1 MNFVSIRKKL
11 MFMMGTICALFGVAL
26 AFILFFAIDQSRK
39 AETLQKEISPL
50 ATELKERGDA
60 YQVQLSALRGY
71 LLQHDQVE
79 LDKFNEMSK
88 RLEDSKDKLLS
99 NPNLSSSVKSTMEL
113 GSTWRK
119 FIEEKVFTLAK
130 EQKWEEALQVA
141 SSENGTVYKVIGDF
155 TNYSNE
161 QAKLR
166 EQSIEKIDQSALL
179 IEYVIFLSLVVCII
193 VAIILAWWF
202 SGKLVKP
209 IQQID
214 TKLKELASQEGDL
227 TARLQVNSND
237 EIGAIATSFNKMLE
251 NLQHIINR
259 VQKTSVEVQ
268 TASENMLEKTNTS
281 REATLRVQS
290 SMSNLNAS
298 IQSQTSSMEESS
310 TAMDDMAVS
319 VQRIAE
325 SASSV
330 AELAVATSEH
340 ASDGSTVIQKSVSQ
354 MTTIHEAVN
363 ATSEVVERLITH
375 TKYIDTAVQSISN
388 IAEQTNLLALNASIE
403 AARAGEHGKG
413 FAVVADEVRKLA
425 EQSQLA
431 ATDINHLLHQIQ
443 ADTKIAND
451 MMTQGQAEASEG
463 ITVIR
468 TAGSS
473 FSEIVNHINK
483 VSTQMQEMS
492 ATAEEMAASSEEMNA
507 ALNNIASISNE
518 VAAET
523 SQTAHSAG
531 DQVNKMSIVANKSSE
546 MKTIVQELEVLVSHF
561 KTNI

>member
-1 MNFVSIRKKL
+1 MSFISIRKKL
-11 MFMMGTICALFGVAL
+11 MFMMGTICALFGIAL
-26 AFILFFAIDQSRK
+26 AFILFFAIDQSRQ
-39 AETLQKEISPL
+39 AEALQKEISPL
-50 ATELKERGDA
+50 ATQLKERGDA

-79 LDKFNEMSK
+79 FDKFNEMSK
-88 RLEDSKDKLLS
+88 LLEDKKDELLS
-99 NPNLSSSVKSTMEL
+99 NPNLSQSVKNTMES

-119 FIEEKVFTLAK
+119 FIEEKVFPLAK

-141 SSENGTVYKVIGDF
+141 YAENNTVYKVIGDF

-166 EQSIEKIDQSALL
+166 DQSIKKIDQSSLQ
-179 IEYVIFLSLVVCII
+179 IEYVVFLSLIICII
-193 VAIILAWWF
+193 VAMILAWWF

-214 TKLKELASQEGDL
+214 SKLKELSSQEGDL

-237 EIGAIATSFNKMLE
+237 EIGTIATSFNKMLE

-268 TASENMLEKTNTS
+268 NASENMLEKTNIS
-281 REATLRVQS
+281 REATIKVQS
-290 SMSNLNAS
+290 TMSNLNES
-298 IQSQTSSMEESS
+298 IQSQAASMEESS

-325 SASSV
+325 SATSV
-330 AELAVATSEH
+330 TELAVATSEQ
-340 ASDGSTVIQKSVSQ
+340 ANDGNTVIQKSVSQ
-354 MTTIHEAVN
+354 MTTIHDAVN

-403 AARAGEHGKG
+403 AARAGEQGKG

-425 EQSQLA
+425 EQSKTA
-431 ATDINHLLHQIQ
+431 ATDINQLLHQIQ
-443 ADTKIAND
+443 QDTETASS
-451 MMTQGQAEASEG
+451 MMSQGRSEAFEG
-463 ITVIR
+463 IHVIR
-468 TAGSS
+468 EAGNS
-473 FSEIVNHINK
+473 FTTIVEQVNK
-483 VSTQMQEMS
+483 VSTQMQDIS
-492 ATAEEMAASSEEMNA
+492 ATAEEMAASAEEMNA
-507 ALNNIASISNE
+507 SLNNIASISTEVSSETAATAQSAEQKVVTMNE
-518 VAAET
+518 MT
-523 SQTAHSAG
+523 QTAKQMKQTVEEL
-531 DQVNKMSIVANKSSE
+531 DQ
-546 MKTIVQELEVLVSHF
+546 LVSQF
-561 KTNI
+561 KTE

>member
-11 MFMMGTICALFGVAL
+11 MFMMGTICALFGIAL

-79 LDKFNEMSK
+79 LDKFNQMSK

-179 IEYVIFLSLVVCII
+179 IEYVIFLSLVICI
-193 VAIILAWWF
+193 VAAIILAWWF

-340 ASDGSTVIQKSVSQ
+340 ASDGSMVIQKSVSQ
-354 MTTIHEAVN
+354 MTTIHKAVN

-425 EQSQLA
+425 EQSKTA
-431 ATDINHLLHQIQ
+431 ATDINQLLHQIQ
-443 ADTKIAND
+443 NDTETASS
-451 MMTQGQAEASEG
+451 MMSQGRSEAFEG
-463 ITVIR
+463 INVIR
-468 TAGSS
+468 EAGTS
-473 FSEIVNHINK
+473 FTTIVEQVNK
-483 VSTQMQEMS
+483 VSTQMQDIS
-492 ATAEEMAASSEEMNA
+492 ATAEEMAASAEEMNA
-507 ALNNIASISNE
+507 SLNNIASISTE
-518 VAAET
+518 V
-523 SQTAHSAG
+523 
-531 DQVNKMSIVANKSSE
+531 SSE
-546 MKTIVQELEVLVSHF
+546 TAATAQSAEQKVIVMNEMTVTARKMKQTVEELDQLVSHF
-561 KTNI
+561 KTE

>member
-11 MFMMGTICALFGVAL
+11 MFMIGTICALFGIAL
-26 AFILFFAIDQSRK
+26 AFILYFAIDQSYK
-39 AETLQKEISPL
+39 AEALQKEISPL

-71 LLQHDQVE
+71 LLQHDQIE

-88 RLEDSKDKLLS
+88 NLEDSKAKLLS
-99 NPNLSSSVKSTMEL
+99 NPNLSQSVKDSMNL

-119 FIEEKVFTLAK
+119 FIEEEVFTLAK

-141 SSENGTVYKVIGDF
+141 STENGTVYKVIGDF

-166 EQSIEKIDQSALL
+166 EQSIEKIDKSSLL
-179 IEYVIFLSLVVCII
+179 IEYVVFLSLVICI
-193 VAIILAWWF
+193 VTAIILAWWF

-214 TKLKELASQEGDL
+214 IKLKELASQEGDL

-259 VQKTSVEVQ
+259 VQRTSVEVQ
-268 TASENMLEKTNTS
+268 TASENMLEKTTTS
-281 REATLRVQS
+281 RKATLQVQG
-290 SMSNLNAS
+290 SMSHLNVS

-310 TAMDDMAVS
+310 TAMDDMSVS
-319 VQRIAE
+319 VQRIAA

-340 ASDGSTVIQKSVSQ
+340 ANDGSTVIRKSVSQ

-403 AARAGEHGKG
+403 AARAGEQGKG

-425 EQSQLA
+425 EQSKTA
-431 ATDINHLLHQIQ
+431 AKDINHLLHQIQ
-443 ADTKIAND
+443 NDTETASSL
-451 MMTQGQAEASEG
+451 MTQGRSEAFEG

-468 TAGSS
+468 EAGNS
-473 FSEIVNHINK
+473 FTTIVEQVNK
-483 VSTQMQEMS
+483 VSTQMQDIS
-492 ATAEEMAASSEEMNA
+492 ATAEEMAASAEEMNA
-507 ALNNIASISNE
+507 SLNNIASISNE
-518 VAAET
+518 V
-523 SQTAHSAG
+523 
-531 DQVNKMSIVANKSSE
+531 SSE
-546 MKTIVQELEVLVSHF
+546 TATTAKLAEKKVIIMNEMTETAKQMKQTVEGLDQLVSHF
-561 KTNI
+561 KTE

>member
-1 MNFVSIRKKL
+1 MNFISIRKKL
-11 MFMMGTICALFGVAL
+11 MFMMGMICALFGIAL
-26 AFILFFAIDQSRK
+26 AFILFFTMDQSHK

-88 RLEDSKDKLLS
+88 RLEDTKGQLLS
-99 NPNLSSSVKSTMEL
+99 NPNTSQSVKSTMEL

-141 SSENGTVYKVIGDF
+141 STENGTVYKVIGDF
-155 TNYSNE
+155 TNYTNE

-166 EQSIEKIDQSALL
+166 EQSIEKIDQSSLR
-179 IEYVIFLSLVVCII
+179 IEYVVFLSLVICI
-193 VAIILAWWF
+193 VTAIILAWWF

-281 REATLRVQS
+281 REATIRVQS
-290 SMSNLNAS
+290 SMSNLNSS

-310 TAMDDMAVS
+310 TAMDDMAIS

-330 AELAVATSEH
+330 AELAVATYEH
-340 ASDGSTVIQKSVSQ
+340 ANDGSTVIQKSVSQ

-403 AARAGEHGKG
+403 AARAGEQGKG

-425 EQSQLA
+425 EQSKTA
-431 ATDINHLLHQIQ
+431 AKDINQLLHQIQ
-443 ADTKIAND
+443 NDTETASS
-451 MMTQGQAEASEG
+451 MMSQGRSEAFEG
-463 ITVIR
+463 ITVVR
-468 TAGSS
+468 EAGTS
-473 FSEIVNHINK
+473 FATIVEQVNK
-483 VSTQMQEMS
+483 VSTQMQDIS
-492 ATAEEMAASSEEMNA
+492 ATAEEMAASAEEMNA
-507 ALNNIASISNE
+507 SLNNIASISNE
-518 VAAET
+518 V
-523 SQTAHSAG
+523 
-531 DQVNKMSIVANKSSE
+531 SSE
-546 MKTIVQELEVLVSHF
+546 TAATAQSAEQKVIVMNEMTLTAKQMKQTVEELDQLVSHF
-561 KTNI
+561 KTE

>member
-1 MNFVSIRKKL
+1 MNFMSIRKKL
-11 MFMMGTICALFGVAL
+11 MFMMGTICALFGIAL
-26 AFILFFAIDQSRK
+26 AFILFFAVDQSHK
-39 AETLQKEISPL
+39 AEALQKDISPL

-79 LDKFNEMSK
+79 LDKFHEMSK
-88 RLEDSKDKLLS
+88 LLEDNKAQLLS
-99 NPNLSSSVKSTMEL
+99 NPNVSQSVKDTMEL

-119 FIEEKVFTLAK
+119 FVEEKVFSLAK
-130 EQKWEEALQVA
+130 EQKWEEALQLA

-166 EQSIEKIDQSALL
+166 EQSIEKIDQSSLL
-179 IEYVIFLSLVVCII
+179 IEYIVFLSLVICII
-193 VAIILAWWF
+193 VALILAWWF

-209 IQQID
+209 IEQID

-237 EIGAIATSFNKMLE
+237 EIGAIATSFNNMLE

-268 TASENMLEKTNTS
+268 SASENMLEKTNTS
-281 REATLRVQS
+281 RDATIKVQS

-310 TAMDDMAVS
+310 TAMDDMAMS

-340 ASDGSTVIQKSVSQ
+340 ANDGSTVIQKSISQ

-375 TKYIDTAVQSISN
+375 TKYIDAAVQSISN

-403 AARAGEHGKG
+403 AARAGEQGKG

-425 EQSQLA
+425 EQSKTA
-431 ATDINHLLHQIQ
+431 ATDINQLLHQIQ
-443 ADTKIAND
+443 NDTKTASS
-451 MMTQGQAEASEG
+451 MMSQGRSEAFEG
-463 ITVIR
+463 INVIR
-468 TAGSS
+468 EAGSS
-473 FSEIVNHINK
+473 FTTIVGQVNT
-483 VSTQMQEMS
+483 VSTQIQDIS
-492 ATAEEMAASSEEMNA
+492 ATAEEMAASAEEMNA
-507 ALNNIASISNE
+507 SLNNIASISNE
-518 VAAET
+518 V
-523 SQTAHSAG
+523 
-531 DQVNKMSIVANKSSE
+531 SSE
-546 MKTIVQELEVLVSHF
+546 TVATAQFAAQKVVVMNEMTLTAKQMKQTVEELDQLVSHF
-561 KTNI
+561 KTE

>member
-1 MNFVSIRKKL
+1 MNFISIRKKL
-11 MFMMGTICALFGVAL
+11 MFMMGTICALFGIAL

-99 NPNLSSSVKSTMEL
+99 NPNISQSVKDTMNL

-141 SSENGTVYKVIGDF
+141 STENGSVYKVIGDF

-166 EQSIEKIDQSALL
+166 DQSIKKIDQSSLQ
-179 IEYVIFLSLVVCII
+179 IEYVVFLSLVICII

-214 TKLKELASQEGDL
+214 SKLKELSSQEGDL

-237 EIGAIATSFNKMLE
+237 EIGTIATSFNKMLE

-268 TASENMLEKTNTS
+268 NASENMLEKTNIS
-281 REATLRVQS
+281 REATIRVQS
-290 SMSNLNAS
+290 SMSSLNAN
-298 IQSQTSSMEESS
+298 IQSQASSMEESS
-310 TAMDDMAVS
+310 TAMDDMTVS

-330 AELAVATSEH
+330 TELAVTTSEQ
-340 ASDGSTVIQKSVSQ
+340 ANDGSSVIQKSVSQ
-354 MTTIHEAVN
+354 MTTIHDAVN

-403 AARAGEHGKG
+403 AARAGEQGKG

-425 EQSQLA
+425 EQSKTA
-431 ATDINHLLHQIQ
+431 ATDINQLLHQIQ
-443 ADTKIAND
+443 QDTETASS
-451 MMTQGQAEASEG
+451 MMSQGRSEAFEG
-463 ITVIR
+463 IHVIR
-468 TAGSS
+468 EAGNS
-473 FSEIVNHINK
+473 FTTIVEQVNK
-483 VSTQMQEMS
+483 VSTQMQDIS
-492 ATAEEMAASSEEMNA
+492 ATAEEMAASAEEMNA
-507 ALNNIASISNE
+507 SLNNIASISTEVSSETAATAQSAEKKVITMNE
-518 VAAET
+518 MT
-523 SQTAHSAG
+523 QTAKQMKQIVEEL
-531 DQVNKMSIVANKSSE
+531 DQ
-546 MKTIVQELEVLVSHF
+546 LVSHF
-561 KTNI
+561 KTE

>member
-1 MNFVSIRKKL
+1 MSFISIRKKL
-11 MFMMGTICALFGVAL
+11 MFMMGTICALFGIAL
-26 AFILFFAIDQSRK
+26 AFILFFAIDQSRQ
-39 AETLQKEISPL
+39 AEALQKDISPL
-50 ATELKERGDA
+50 ATQLKERGDA

-88 RLEDSKDKLLS
+88 LLEDKKNELLS
-99 NPNLSSSVKSTMEL
+99 NPNLSQSVKSTMES
-113 GSTWRK
+113 GSAWRK
-119 FIEEKVFTLAK
+119 FIEEKVFPLAK

-141 SSENGTVYKVIGDF
+141 YAENGTVYKVIGDF

-166 EQSIEKIDQSALL
+166 DQSIAKIDQSSLQ
-179 IEYVIFLSLVVCII
+179 IEYVVFLSLVICII
-193 VAIILAWWF
+193 VAITLAWWF

-214 TKLKELASQEGDL
+214 SKLKELSSQEGDL

-237 EIGAIATSFNKMLE
+237 EIGTIATSFNKMLE

-268 TASENMLEKTNTS
+268 NASENMLEKTNIS
-281 REATLRVQS
+281 REATIKVQS
-290 SMSNLNAS
+290 SMSSLNAS
-298 IQSQTSSMEESS
+298 IQSQSASMEESS
-310 TAMDDMAVS
+310 TAMDDMTVS

-330 AELAVATSEH
+330 TELAVATSEQ
-340 ASDGSTVIQKSVSQ
+340 ANDGNTVIQKSVSQ
-354 MTTIHEAVN
+354 MTTIHDAVN

-403 AARAGEHGKG
+403 AARAGEQGKG

-425 EQSQLA
+425 EQSKTA
-431 ATDINHLLHQIQ
+431 ATDINQLLHQIQ
-443 ADTKIAND
+443 QDTETANS
-451 MMTQGQAEASEG
+451 MMSQGRSEASEG
-463 ITVIR
+463 IHVIR
-468 TAGSS
+468 EAGNS
-473 FSEIVNHINK
+473 FTTIVEQVNK
-483 VSTQMQEMS
+483 VSTQMQDIS
-492 ATAEEMAASSEEMNA
+492 ATAEEMAASAEEMNA
-507 ALNNIASISNE
+507 SLNNIASISTEVSSETAATAQSAEKKVVTMNE
-518 VAAET
+518 MT
-523 SQTAHSAG
+523 QTAKQMKQTVEEL
-531 DQVNKMSIVANKSSE
+531 DQ
-546 MKTIVQELEVLVSHF
+546 LVSHF
-561 KTNI
+561 KTE

>member
-1 MNFVSIRKKL
+1 MNFISIRKKL
-11 MFMMGTICALFGVAL
+11 MFMMGMICALFGIAL
-26 AFILFFAIDQSRK
+26 AFILFFTMDQSHK

-88 RLEDSKDKLLS
+88 RLEDTKGQLLS
-99 NPNLSSSVKSTMEL
+99 NPNTSQSVKSTMEL

-141 SSENGTVYKVIGDF
+141 STENGTVYKVIGDF
-155 TNYSNE
+155 TNYTNE

-166 EQSIEKIDQSALL
+166 EQSIEKIDQSSLR
-179 IEYVIFLSLVVCII
+179 IEYVVFLSLVICI
-193 VAIILAWWF
+193 VTAIILAWWF

-281 REATLRVQS
+281 REATIRVQS
-290 SMSNLNAS
+290 SMSNLNSS

-310 TAMDDMAVS
+310 TAMDDMTIS

-340 ASDGSTVIQKSVSQ
+340 ANDGSTVIQKSVSQ

-403 AARAGEHGKG
+403 AARAGEQGKG

-425 EQSQLA
+425 EQSKTA
-431 ATDINHLLHQIQ
+431 AKDINQLLHQIQ
-443 ADTKIAND
+443 NDTETANS
-451 MMTQGQAEASEG
+451 MMSKGRSEAFEG
-463 ITVIR
+463 ITVVR
-468 TAGSS
+468 EAGTS
-473 FSEIVNHINK
+473 FTTIVEQVNK
-483 VSTQMQEMS
+483 VSTQMQDIS
-492 ATAEEMAASSEEMNA
+492 ATAEEMAASAEEMNA
-507 ALNNIASISNE
+507 SLNNIASISNE
-518 VAAET
+518 V
-523 SQTAHSAG
+523 
-531 DQVNKMSIVANKSSE
+531 SSE
-546 MKTIVQELEVLVSHF
+546 TAATAQSAEQKVIVMNEMTLTAKQMKQTVEELDQLVSHF
-561 KTNI
+561 KTE

>member
-1 MNFVSIRKKL
+1 MNFISIRKKL
-11 MFMMGTICALFGVAL
+11 MFMMGTICALFGIAL

-99 NPNLSSSVKSTMEL
+99 NPNISQSVKDTMNL

-141 SSENGTVYKVIGDF
+141 STENGSVYKVIGDF

-166 EQSIEKIDQSALL
+166 DQSIEKIDQSSLQ
-179 IEYVIFLSLVVCII
+179 IEYVVFLSLVICII

-214 TKLKELASQEGDL
+214 SKLKELSSQEGDL
-227 TARLQVNSND
+227 TARLQVSSND
-237 EIGAIATSFNKMLE
+237 EIGTIATSFNKMLE

-268 TASENMLEKTNTS
+268 NASENMLEKTNIS
-281 REATLRVQS
+281 REATIRVQS
-290 SMSNLNAS
+290 SMSSLNAN
-298 IQSQTSSMEESS
+298 IQSQASSMEESS
-310 TAMDDMAVS
+310 TAMDDMTVS

-330 AELAVATSEH
+330 TELAVTTSEQ
-340 ASDGSTVIQKSVSQ
+340 ANDGSSVIQKSVSQ
-354 MTTIHEAVN
+354 MTTIHDAVN

-403 AARAGEHGKG
+403 AARAGEQGKG

-425 EQSQLA
+425 EQSKTA
-431 ATDINHLLHQIQ
+431 ATDINQLLHQIQ
-443 ADTKIAND
+443 QDTETASS
-451 MMTQGQAEASEG
+451 MMSQGRSEAFEG
-463 ITVIR
+463 IHVIR
-468 TAGSS
+468 EAGNS
-473 FSEIVNHINK
+473 FTTIVEQVNK
-483 VSTQMQEMS
+483 VSTQMQDIS
-492 ATAEEMAASSEEMNA
+492 ATAEEMAASAEEMNA
-507 ALNNIASISNE
+507 SLNNIASISTEVSSETATTAQSAEKKVITMNE
-518 VAAET
+518 MT
-523 SQTAHSAG
+523 QTAKQMKQTVEEL
-531 DQVNKMSIVANKSSE
+531 DQ
-546 MKTIVQELEVLVSHF
+546 LVSHF
-561 KTNI
+561 KTE

>member
-161 QAKLR
+161 QAKFR

-403 AARAGEHGKG
+403 AARAGEQGKG

-425 EQSQLA
+425 EQSKTA
-431 ATDINHLLHQIQ
+431 ATDINQLLHQIQ
-443 ADTKIAND
+443 NDTETASS
-451 MMTQGQAEASEG
+451 MMSQGRSEAFEG
-463 ITVIR
+463 INVIR
-468 TAGSS
+468 EAGTS
-473 FSEIVNHINK
+473 FSTIVEQVNK
-483 VSTQMQEMS
+483 VSTQMQDIS
-492 ATAEEMAASSEEMNA
+492 ATAEEMAASAEEMNA
-507 ALNNIASISNE
+507 SLNNIASISTE
-518 VAAET
+518 V
-523 SQTAHSAG
+523 
-531 DQVNKMSIVANKSSE
+531 SSE
-546 MKTIVQELEVLVSHF
+546 TAATAQSAEQKVIVMNEMTVTARKMKQTVEELDQLVSHF
-561 KTNI
+561 KTE

>member
-1 MNFVSIRKKL
+1 MNFISIRKKL
-11 MFMMGTICALFGVAL
+11 MFMMGTICALFGIAL

-99 NPNLSSSVKSTMEL
+99 NPNASSSVKSTMEL

-119 FIEEKVFTLAK
+119 FVEEKVFTLAK

-179 IEYVIFLSLVVCII
+179 IEYVIFLSLVICI
-193 VAIILAWWF
+193 VAAIILAWWF

-237 EIGAIATSFNKMLE
+237 EIGAIAASFNKMLE

-281 REATLRVQS
+281 REATVRVQS

-403 AARAGEHGKG
+403 AARAGEQGKG

-425 EQSQLA
+425 EQSKTA
-431 ATDINHLLHQIQ
+431 ATDINQLLHQIQ
-443 ADTKIAND
+443 NDTETASS
-451 MMTQGQAEASEG
+451 MMSQGRSEAFEG
-463 ITVIR
+463 INVIR
-468 TAGSS
+468 EAGTS
-473 FSEIVNHINK
+473 FSTIVEQVNK
-483 VSTQMQEMS
+483 VSTQMQDIS
-492 ATAEEMAASSEEMNA
+492 ATAEEMAASAEEMNA
-507 ALNNIASISNE
+507 SLNNIASISTE
-518 VAAET
+518 V
-523 SQTAHSAG
+523 
-531 DQVNKMSIVANKSSE
+531 SSE
-546 MKTIVQELEVLVSHF
+546 TAATAQSAEQKVIVMNEMTVTAGKMKQTVEELDQLVSHF
-561 KTNI
+561 KTE

>member
-130 EQKWEEALQVA
+130 DQKWEEALQVA
-141 SSENGTVYKVIGDF
+141 SSENRTVYKVIGDF

-227 TARLQVNSND
+227 TAHLQVNSND

-403 AARAGEHGKG
+403 AARAGEQGKG

-425 EQSQLA
+425 EQSKTA
-431 ATDINHLLHQIQ
+431 ATDINQLLHQIQ
-443 ADTKIAND
+443 NDTETASS
-451 MMTQGQAEASEG
+451 MMSQGRSEAFEG
-463 ITVIR
+463 MNVIR
-468 TAGSS
+468 EAGTS
-473 FSEIVNHINK
+473 FTTIVEQVNK
-483 VSTQMQEMS
+483 VSTQMQDIS
-492 ATAEEMAASSEEMNA
+492 ATAEEMAASAEEMNA
-507 ALNNIASISNE
+507 SLNNIASISTE
-518 VAAET
+518 V
-523 SQTAHSAG
+523 
-531 DQVNKMSIVANKSSE
+531 SSE
-546 MKTIVQELEVLVSHF
+546 TAATAQSAEQKVIVMNEMAVTAGKMKQTVEELDQLVSHF
-561 KTNI
+561 KTE

>member
-11 MFMMGTICALFGVAL
+11 MFMMGTICALFGIAL

-99 NPNLSSSVKSTMEL
+99 NSNLSSSVKSTMEL

-119 FIEEKVFTLAK
+119 FVEEKVFTLAK

-161 QAKLR
+161 QATLR

-179 IEYVIFLSLVVCII
+179 IEYVIFLSLVICI
-193 VAIILAWWF
+193 VAAIILAWWF

-237 EIGAIATSFNKMLE
+237 EIGAIAASFNKMLE

-281 REATLRVQS
+281 REATVRVQS

-298 IQSQTSSMEESS
+298 IQSQASSMEESS

-403 AARAGEHGKG
+403 AARAGEQGKG

-425 EQSQLA
+425 EQSKTA
-431 ATDINHLLHQIQ
+431 ATDINQLLHQIQ
-443 ADTKIAND
+443 NDTETASS
-451 MMTQGQAEASEG
+451 MMSQGRSEAFEG
-463 ITVIR
+463 IHVIR
-468 TAGSS
+468 EAGTS
-473 FSEIVNHINK
+473 FTTIVEQVNK
-483 VSTQMQEMS
+483 VSTQMQDIS
-492 ATAEEMAASSEEMNA
+492 ATAEEMAASAEEMNA
-507 ALNNIASISNE
+507 SLNNIASITTE
-518 VAAET
+518 V
-523 SQTAHSAG
+523 
-531 DQVNKMSIVANKSSE
+531 SSE
-546 MKTIVQELEVLVSHF
+546 TAATAQSAEQKVIVMNEMTVTAGKMKQTVEELDQLVSHF
-561 KTNI
+561 KTE

>member
-11 MFMMGTICALFGVAL
+11 MFMMGTICALFGIAL

-99 NPNLSSSVKSTMEL
+99 NPNASSSVKSTMEL

-119 FIEEKVFTLAK
+119 FVEEKVFTLAK

-161 QAKLR
+161 QATLR

-179 IEYVIFLSLVVCII
+179 IEYVIFLSLVICI
-193 VAIILAWWF
+193 VAAIILAWWF

-237 EIGAIATSFNKMLE
+237 EIGAIAASFNKMLE

-268 TASENMLEKTNTS
+268 TASEKMLEKTNTS
-281 REATLRVQS
+281 REATVRVQS

-298 IQSQTSSMEESS
+298 IQSQASSMEESS

-403 AARAGEHGKG
+403 AARAGEQGKG

-425 EQSQLA
+425 EQSKTA
-431 ATDINHLLHQIQ
+431 ATDINQLLHQIQ
-443 ADTKIAND
+443 NDTETASS
-451 MMTQGQAEASEG
+451 MMSQGRSEAFEG
-463 ITVIR
+463 IHVIR
-468 TAGSS
+468 EAGTS
-473 FSEIVNHINK
+473 FTTIVEQVNK
-483 VSTQMQEMS
+483 VSTQMQDIS
-492 ATAEEMAASSEEMNA
+492 ATAEEMAASAEEMNA
-507 ALNNIASISNE
+507 SLNNIASISTE
-518 VAAET
+518 V
-523 SQTAHSAG
+523 
-531 DQVNKMSIVANKSSE
+531 SSE
-546 MKTIVQELEVLVSHF
+546 TAATAQSAEQKVIVMNEMTVTAGKMKQTVEELDQLVSHF
-561 KTNI
+561 KTE

>member
-1 MNFVSIRKKL
+1 MNFISIRKKL
-11 MFMMGTICALFGVAL
+11 MFMMGTICALFGIAL
-26 AFILFFAIDQSRK
+26 AFILFFTIDQSRQ
-39 AETLQKEISPL
+39 AQALQKEISPL

-99 NPNLSSSVKSTMEL
+99 NPNVSQSMKNTMES

-119 FIEEKVFTLAK
+119 FIEEKVFPLAK
-130 EQKWEEALQVA
+130 EQKWDEALQVA
-141 SSENGTVYKVIGDF
+141 YAENGTVYKVIGDF

-166 EQSIEKIDQSALL
+166 DQSIKKIDQSSLQ
-179 IEYVIFLSLVVCII
+179 IEYVVFLSLVICII
-193 VAIILAWWF
+193 AAIALAWWF

-214 TKLKELASQEGDL
+214 SKLKELSSQEGDL

-237 EIGAIATSFNKMLE
+237 EIGTIATSFNTMLE

-268 TASENMLEKTNTS
+268 NASENMLEKTSIS
-281 REATLRVQS
+281 REATILVQS
-290 SMSNLNAS
+290 SMSSLNAN
-298 IQSQTSSMEESS
+298 IQSQASSMEESS

-330 AELAVATSEH
+330 TELAVTTSEQ
-340 ASDGSTVIQKSVSQ
+340 ANDGSTVIQKSVSQ
-354 MTTIHEAVN
+354 MTTIHDAVN

-403 AARAGEHGKG
+403 AARAGEQGKG

-425 EQSQLA
+425 EQSKTA
-431 ATDINHLLHQIQ
+431 ATDINQLLHQIQ
-443 ADTKIAND
+443 QDTETASS
-451 MMTQGQAEASEG
+451 MMSQGRSEAFEG
-463 ITVIR
+463 IHVIR
-468 TAGSS
+468 EAGNS
-473 FSEIVNHINK
+473 FTTIVEQVNK
-483 VSTQMQEMS
+483 VSTQMQDIS
-492 ATAEEMAASSEEMNA
+492 ATAEEMAASAEEMNA
-507 ALNNIASISNE
+507 SLNNIASISTEVSSETAATAQSAEKKVNTMNE
-518 VAAET
+518 MT
-523 SQTAHSAG
+523 QTARQMKQTVEEL
-531 DQVNKMSIVANKSSE
+531 DQ
-546 MKTIVQELEVLVSHF
+546 LVSHF
-561 KTNI
+561 KTE

>member
-1 MNFVSIRKKL
+1 MNFISIRKKL
-11 MFMMGTICALFGVAL
+11 MFMMGTICALFGIAL
-26 AFILFFAIDQSRK
+26 AFILFFAIDQSHQ
-39 AETLQKEISPL
+39 AQALQKEISPL

-99 NPNLSSSVKSTMEL
+99 NPNISQSVKDTMES

-141 SSENGTVYKVIGDF
+141 YAENGTVYKVIGDF

-166 EQSIEKIDQSALL
+166 DQSIEKIDQSSLQ
-179 IEYVIFLSLVVCII
+179 IEYVIFLSLVICII
-193 VAIILAWWF
+193 VAITLAWWF

-214 TKLKELASQEGDL
+214 SKLKELSSQEGDL

-237 EIGAIATSFNKMLE
+237 EIGTIATSFNKMLE

-268 TASENMLEKTNTS
+268 NASENMLEKTNIS
-281 REATLRVQS
+281 REATIRVQS
-290 SMSNLNAS
+290 SMSNLNES
-298 IQSQTSSMEESS
+298 IQSQASSMEESS

-330 AELAVATSEH
+330 TELAVVTSEQ
-340 ASDGSTVIQKSVSQ
+340 ANDGSTVIQKSVSQ
-354 MTTIHEAVN
+354 MTTIHDAVN

-403 AARAGEHGKG
+403 AARAGEQGKG

-425 EQSQLA
+425 EQSKTA
-431 ATDINHLLHQIQ
+431 ATDINQLLHQIQ
-443 ADTKIAND
+443 QDTETASS
-451 MMTQGQAEASEG
+451 MMSQGRSEASEG
-463 ITVIR
+463 IHVIR
-468 TAGSS
+468 EAGNS
-473 FSEIVNHINK
+473 FTTIVEQVNK
-483 VSTQMQEMS
+483 VSTQMQDIS
-492 ATAEEMAASSEEMNA
+492 ATAEEMAASAEEMNA
-507 ALNNIASISNE
+507 SLNNIASISTEVSSETAATAQSAEKKVVTMNE
-518 VAAET
+518 MT
-523 SQTAHSAG
+523 QTAKQMKQTVEEL
-531 DQVNKMSIVANKSSE
+531 DQ
-546 MKTIVQELEVLVSHF
+546 LVSHF
-561 KTNI
+561 KTE

>member
-1 MNFVSIRKKL
+1 MSFISIRKKL
-11 MFMMGTICALFGVAL
+11 MFMMGTICALFGIAL
-26 AFILFFAIDQSRK
+26 AFILFFAIDQSRQ
-39 AETLQKEISPL
+39 AEALQKEISPL
-50 ATELKERGDA
+50 ATQLKERGDA

-79 LDKFNEMSK
+79 FDKFNSMSK
-88 RLEDSKDKLLS
+88 ELEDAKDKLLS
-99 NPNLSSSVKSTMEL
+99 NPNVSESMKNTMES

-119 FIEEKVFTLAK
+119 YIEEKVFPLAK

-141 SSENGTVYKVIGDF
+141 YAENGTVYKVIGDF

-166 EQSIEKIDQSALL
+166 DQSIKKIDQSSLQ
-179 IEYVIFLSLVVCII
+179 IEYVVFLSLVICII
-193 VAIILAWWF
+193 VAMILAWWF

-214 TKLKELASQEGDL
+214 SKLKELSSQEGDL

-237 EIGAIATSFNKMLE
+237 EIGTIATSFNKMLE

-268 TASENMLEKTNTS
+268 NASENMLEKTNIS
-281 REATLRVQS
+281 REATIRVQN
-290 SMSNLNAS
+290 SMSNLNES
-298 IQSQTSSMEESS
+298 IQSQASSMEESS

-330 AELAVATSEH
+330 TELAVATSEQ
-340 ASDGSTVIQKSVSQ
+340 ANDGSSVIQKSVSQ
-354 MTTIHEAVN
+354 MTTIHDAVN

-403 AARAGEHGKG
+403 AARAGEQGKG

-425 EQSQLA
+425 EQSKTA
-431 ATDINHLLHQIQ
+431 ATDINQLLHQIQ
-443 ADTKIAND
+443 QDTETASS
-451 MMTQGQAEASEG
+451 MMSQGRSEAFEG
-463 ITVIR
+463 IHVIR
-468 TAGSS
+468 EAGNS
-473 FSEIVNHINK
+473 FTTIVEQVNK
-483 VSTQMQEMS
+483 VSTQMQDIS
-492 ATAEEMAASSEEMNA
+492 ATAEEMAASAEEMNA
-507 ALNNIASISNE
+507 SLNNIASISTEVSSETAATAQSAEQKVITMNE
-518 VAAET
+518 MT
-523 SQTAHSAG
+523 QTAKQMKQTVEEL
-531 DQVNKMSIVANKSSE
+531 DQ
-546 MKTIVQELEVLVSHF
+546 LVSHF
-561 KTNI
+561 KTE

>member
-1 MNFVSIRKKL
+1 
-11 MFMMGTICALFGVAL
+11 MFMMGMICALFGIAL
-26 AFILFFAIDQSRK
+26 AFILFFTMDQSHK

-88 RLEDSKDKLLS
+88 RLEDTKGQLLS
-99 NPNLSSSVKSTMEL
+99 NPNTSQSVKSTMEL

-141 SSENGTVYKVIGDF
+141 STENGTVYKVIGDF
-155 TNYSNE
+155 TNYTNE

-166 EQSIEKIDQSALL
+166 EQSIEKIDQSSLR
-179 IEYVIFLSLVVCII
+179 IEYVVFLSLVICI
-193 VAIILAWWF
+193 VTAIILAWWF

-268 TASENMLEKTNTS
+268 NASENMLEKTNTS
-281 REATLRVQS
+281 LDATIKVQS

-310 TAMDDMAVS
+310 TAMDDMALS

-330 AELAVATSEH
+330 AELAVTTSEH
-340 ASDGSTVIQKSVSQ
+340 ANDGNTVIQKSITQ

-403 AARAGEHGKG
+403 AARAGEQGKG

-425 EQSQLA
+425 EQSKTA
-431 ATDINHLLHQIQ
+431 ATDINQLLHQIQ
-443 ADTKIAND
+443 NDTETASS
-451 MMTQGQAEASEG
+451 MMSQGRSEAFEG
-463 ITVIR
+463 INVIR
-468 TAGSS
+468 EAGSS
-473 FSEIVNHINK
+473 FTTIVGQVNK
-483 VSTQMQEMS
+483 VSTQIQDIS
-492 ATAEEMAASSEEMNA
+492 ATAEEMAASAEEMNA
-507 ALNNIASISNE
+507 SLNNITSISNE
-518 VAAET
+518 VSSETAA
-523 SQTAHSAG
+523 TAQSAG
-531 DQVNKMSIVANKSSE
+531 KKVLVMNEMTLTAKQMKQTVEELDQ
-546 MKTIVQELEVLVSHF
+546 LVSHF
-561 KTNI
+561 KTE

>member
-11 MFMMGTICALFGVAL
+11 MFMMGTICALFGIAL

-99 NPNLSSSVKSTMEL
+99 NPNASSSVKSTMEL

-119 FIEEKVFTLAK
+119 FVEEKVFTLAK

-179 IEYVIFLSLVVCII
+179 IEYVIFLSLVICI
-193 VAIILAWWF
+193 VAAIILAWWV

-209 IQQID
+209 IQLID
-214 TKLKELASQEGDL
+214 TKLKELASEEGDL

-237 EIGAIATSFNKMLE
+237 EIGAIAASFNKMLE

-268 TASENMLEKTNTS
+268 DASENMLEKTNIS
-281 REATLRVQS
+281 REATIKVQS

-298 IQSQTSSMEESS
+298 IQSQASSMEESS

-354 MTTIHEAVN
+354 MTTIHKAVN

-425 EQSQLA
+425 EQSKTA
-431 ATDINHLLHQIQ
+431 ATDINQLLHQIQ
-443 ADTKIAND
+443 NDTETASS
-451 MMTQGQAEASEG
+451 MMSQGRSEAFEG
-463 ITVIR
+463 INVIR
-468 TAGSS
+468 EAGTS
-473 FSEIVNHINK
+473 FTTIVEQVNK
-483 VSTQMQEMS
+483 VSTQMQDIS
-492 ATAEEMAASSEEMNA
+492 ATAEEMAASAEEMNA
-507 ALNNIASISNE
+507 SLNNIASISTE
-518 VAAET
+518 V
-523 SQTAHSAG
+523 
-531 DQVNKMSIVANKSSE
+531 SSE
-546 MKTIVQELEVLVSHF
+546 TAATAQSAEQKVIVMNEMTVTARKMKQTVEELDQLVSHF
-561 KTNI
+561 KTE

>member
-11 MFMMGTICALFGVAL
+11 MFMMGTICALFGIAL

-119 FIEEKVFTLAK
+119 FVEEKVFTLAK

-141 SSENGTVYKVIGDF
+141 SSENGTVYKVIGNF

-161 QAKLR
+161 QATLR

-179 IEYVIFLSLVVCII
+179 IEYVIFLSLVICI
-193 VAIILAWWF
+193 VAAIILAWWF

-237 EIGAIATSFNKMLE
+237 EIGAIAASFNKMLE

-281 REATLRVQS
+281 REATVRVQS

-298 IQSQTSSMEESS
+298 IQSQASSMEESS

-403 AARAGEHGKG
+403 AARAGEQGKG

-425 EQSQLA
+425 EQSKTA
-431 ATDINHLLHQIQ
+431 ATDINQLLHQIQ
-443 ADTKIAND
+443 NDTETASS
-451 MMTQGQAEASEG
+451 MMSQGRSEAFEG
-463 ITVIR
+463 IHVIR
-468 TAGSS
+468 EAGTS
-473 FSEIVNHINK
+473 FTTIVEQVNK
-483 VSTQMQEMS
+483 VSTQMQDIS
-492 ATAEEMAASSEEMNA
+492 ATAEEMAASAEEMNA
-507 ALNNIASISNE
+507 SLNNIASISTE
-518 VAAET
+518 V
-523 SQTAHSAG
+523 
-531 DQVNKMSIVANKSSE
+531 SSE
-546 MKTIVQELEVLVSHF
+546 TAATAQSAEQKVIVMNEMTVTAGKMKQTVEELDQLVSHF
-561 KTNI
+561 KTE

>member
-11 MFMMGTICALFGVAL
+11 MFMMGTICALFGIAL

-79 LDKFNEMSK
+79 IDKFNEMSK

-119 FIEEKVFTLAK
+119 FVEEKVFTLAK

-166 EQSIEKIDQSALL
+166 EQSIEQIDQSSLG
-179 IEYVIFLSLVVCII
+179 IEYAVFLSLVICII

-214 TKLKELASQEGDL
+214 TKLKELASEEGDL

-237 EIGAIATSFNKMLE
+237 EIGAIAASFNKMLE

-403 AARAGEHGKG
+403 AARAGEQGKG

-425 EQSQLA
+425 EQSKTS
-431 ATDINHLLHQIQ
+431 ATDINQLLHQIQ
-443 ADTKIAND
+443 NDTETASS
-451 MMTQGQAEASEG
+451 MMSQGRSEAFEG
-463 ITVIR
+463 INVIR
-468 TAGSS
+468 EAGTS
-473 FSEIVNHINK
+473 FTTIVEQVNK
-483 VSTQMQEMS
+483 VSTQMQDIS
-492 ATAEEMAASSEEMNA
+492 ATAEEMAASAEEMNA
-507 ALNNIASISNE
+507 SLNNIASISTE
-518 VAAET
+518 V
-523 SQTAHSAG
+523 
-531 DQVNKMSIVANKSSE
+531 SSE
-546 MKTIVQELEVLVSHF
+546 TAATAQSAEQKVIVMNEMTVTARKMKQTVEELDQLVSHF
-561 KTNI
+561 KTE

>member
-11 MFMMGTICALFGVAL
+11 MFMMGTICALFGIAL
-26 AFILFFAIDQSRK
+26 AFILFFAIDQSHK

-119 FIEEKVFTLAK
+119 FVEEKVFTLAK

-155 TNYSNE
+155 TKYSNE

-166 EQSIEKIDQSALL
+166 EQSIEQIDQSSLG
-179 IEYVIFLSLVVCII
+179 IEYAVFLSLVICIV

-403 AARAGEHGKG
+403 AARAGEQGKG

-425 EQSQLA
+425 EQSKTA
-431 ATDINHLLHQIQ
+431 ATDINQLLHQIQ
-443 ADTKIAND
+443 NDTETASS
-451 MMTQGQAEASEG
+451 MMSQGRSEAFEG
-463 ITVIR
+463 INVIR
-468 TAGSS
+468 EAGTS
-473 FSEIVNHINK
+473 FTTIVEQVNK
-483 VSTQMQEMS
+483 VSTQMQDIS
-492 ATAEEMAASSEEMNA
+492 ATAEEMAASAEEMNA
-507 ALNNIASISNE
+507 SLNNIASISTE
-518 VAAET
+518 V
-523 SQTAHSAG
+523 
-531 DQVNKMSIVANKSSE
+531 SSE
-546 MKTIVQELEVLVSHF
+546 TAATAQSAEQKVIVMNEMTVTARKMKQTVEELDQLVSHF
-561 KTNI
+561 KTE

>member
-1 MNFVSIRKKL
+1 
-11 MFMMGTICALFGVAL
+11 MMGTICALFGIAL

-99 NPNLSSSVKSTMEL
+99 NPNVSSSVKSTMEL

-119 FIEEKVFTLAK
+119 FVEGKVFTLAK

-141 SSENGTVYKVIGDF
+141 STENGTVYKVIGDF

-166 EQSIEKIDQSALL
+166 EQSIEKIDQSSVG
-179 IEYVIFLSLVVCII
+179 IEYAVFLSLVICIV

-237 EIGAIATSFNKMLE
+237 EIGAIAASFNKMLE

-281 REATLRVQS
+281 REATVRVQS

-403 AARAGEHGKG
+403 AARAGEQGKG

-425 EQSQLA
+425 EQSKTA
-431 ATDINHLLHQIQ
+431 ATDINQLLHQIQ
-443 ADTKIAND
+443 NDTETASS
-451 MMTQGQAEASEG
+451 MMSQGRSEAFEG
-463 ITVIR
+463 INVIR
-468 TAGSS
+468 EAGTS
-473 FSEIVNHINK
+473 FTTIVEQVNK
-483 VSTQMQEMS
+483 VSTQMQDIS
-492 ATAEEMAASSEEMNA
+492 ATAEEMAASAEEMNA
-507 ALNNIASISNE
+507 SLNNIASISTE
-518 VAAET
+518 V
-523 SQTAHSAG
+523 
-531 DQVNKMSIVANKSSE
+531 SSE
-546 MKTIVQELEVLVSHF
+546 TAATAQSAEQKVIVMNEMTVTAGKMKQTVEELDQLVSHF
-561 KTNI
+561 KTE

>member
-1 MNFVSIRKKL
+1 MNFISIRKKL
-11 MFMMGTICALFGVAL
+11 MFMMGTICALFGIAL

-39 AETLQKEISPL
+39 AEALQKEISPL

-79 LDKFNEMSK
+79 LDKFHEMSK
-88 RLEDSKDKLLS
+88 RLEDSKNELLS
-99 NPNLSSSVKSTMEL
+99 NPNVSQQVKDTMQL
-113 GSTWRK
+113 GSTWRQ
-119 FIEEKVFTLAK
+119 FIDDKVVTLAK

-141 SSENGTVYKVIGDF
+141 SKENGTVYKVIGDF

-166 EQSIEKIDQSALL
+166 DQSIEKIDQSSLR
-179 IEYVIFLSLVVCII
+179 IEYVVFLSLVICI
-193 VAIILAWWF
+193 VTAIILAWWF

-281 REATLRVQS
+281 REATIRVQS
-290 SMSNLNAS
+290 SMSNLNSS

-310 TAMDDMAVS
+310 TAMDDMAIS

-340 ASDGSTVIQKSVSQ
+340 ANDGSTVIQKSISQ

-363 ATSEVVERLITH
+363 STSEVVERLITH

-403 AARAGEHGKG
+403 AARAGEQGKG

-425 EQSQLA
+425 EQSKTA
-431 ATDINHLLHQIQ
+431 AKDINQLLHQIQ
-443 ADTKIAND
+443 NDTETASST
-451 MMTQGQAEASEG
+451 MSQGRSEAFEG
-463 ITVIR
+463 ITVVR
-468 TAGSS
+468 EAGTS
-473 FSEIVNHINK
+473 FTTIVEQVNK
-483 VSTQMQEMS
+483 VSTQMQDIS
-492 ATAEEMAASSEEMNA
+492 ATAEEMAASAEEMNA
-507 ALNNIASISNE
+507 SLNNIASISNE
-518 VAAET
+518 V
-523 SQTAHSAG
+523 
-531 DQVNKMSIVANKSSE
+531 SSE
-546 MKTIVQELEVLVSHF
+546 TAATAQSAEQKVIVMNEMTLTAKQMKQTVEELDQLVSHF
-561 KTNI
+561 KTE

>member
-11 MFMMGTICALFGVAL
+11 MFMMGTICALFGIAL

-99 NPNLSSSVKSTMEL
+99 NPNASSSVKSTMEL

-119 FIEEKVFTLAK
+119 FVEEKVFTLAK

-166 EQSIEKIDQSALL
+166 EQSIEQIDQSSLG
-179 IEYVIFLSLVVCII
+179 IEYAVFLSLVICIV

-403 AARAGEHGKG
+403 AARAGEQGKG

-425 EQSQLA
+425 EQSKTA
-431 ATDINHLLHQIQ
+431 ATDINQLLHQIQ
-443 ADTKIAND
+443 NDTETASS
-451 MMTQGQAEASEG
+451 MMSQGRSEAFEG
-463 ITVIR
+463 INVIR
-468 TAGSS
+468 EAGTS
-473 FSEIVNHINK
+473 FTTIVEQVNK
-483 VSTQMQEMS
+483 VSTQMQDIS
-492 ATAEEMAASSEEMNA
+492 ATAEEMAASAEEMNA
-507 ALNNIASISNE
+507 SLNNIASISTE
-518 VAAET
+518 V
-523 SQTAHSAG
+523 
-531 DQVNKMSIVANKSSE
+531 SSE
-546 MKTIVQELEVLVSHF
+546 TAATAQSAEQKVIVMNEMTVTARKMKQTVEELDQLVSHF
-561 KTNI
+561 KTE

>member
-1 MNFVSIRKKL
+1 
-11 MFMMGTICALFGVAL
+11 MMGTICALFGVAL

-130 EQKWEEALQVA
+130 DQKWEEALQVA

-403 AARAGEHGKG
+403 AARAGEQGKG

-425 EQSQLA
+425 EQSKTA
-431 ATDINHLLHQIQ
+431 ATDINQLLHQIQ
-443 ADTKIAND
+443 NDTETASS
-451 MMTQGQAEASEG
+451 MMSQGRSEAFEG
-463 ITVIR
+463 INVIR
-468 TAGSS
+468 EAGTS
-473 FSEIVNHINK
+473 FTTIVEQVNK
-483 VSTQMQEMS
+483 VSTQMQDIS
-492 ATAEEMAASSEEMNA
+492 ATAEEMAASAEEMNA
-507 ALNNIASISNE
+507 SLNNIASISTE
-518 VAAET
+518 V
-523 SQTAHSAG
+523 
-531 DQVNKMSIVANKSSE
+531 SSE
-546 MKTIVQELEVLVSHF
+546 TAATAQSAEQKVIVMNEMAVTAGKMKQTVEELDQLVSHF
-561 KTNI
+561 KTE

>member
-1 MNFVSIRKKL
+1 MSFISIRKKL
-11 MFMMGTICALFGVAL
+11 MFMMGTICALFGIAL
-26 AFILFFAIDQSRK
+26 AFILFFAIDQSRQ
-39 AETLQKEISPL
+39 AEALQKEISPL
-50 ATELKERGDA
+50 ATQLKERGDA

-79 LDKFNEMSK
+79 FDKFNSMSK
-88 RLEDSKDKLLS
+88 ELEDAKDKLLS
-99 NPNLSSSVKSTMEL
+99 NPNVSESMKNTMES

-119 FIEEKVFTLAK
+119 YIEEKVFPLAK
-130 EQKWEEALQVA
+130 EQKWDEALQVA
-141 SSENGTVYKVIGDF
+141 YAENGTVYKVIGDF

-166 EQSIEKIDQSALL
+166 DQSIKKIDQSSLQ
-179 IEYVIFLSLVVCII
+179 IEYVVFLSLVICII
-193 VAIILAWWF
+193 VAMILAWWF

-214 TKLKELASQEGDL
+214 SKLKELSSQEGDL

-237 EIGAIATSFNKMLE
+237 EIGTIATSFNKMLE

-268 TASENMLEKTNTS
+268 NASENMLEKTNIS
-281 REATLRVQS
+281 REATIKVQS
-290 SMSNLNAS
+290 SMSNLNES
-298 IQSQTSSMEESS
+298 IQSQASSMEESS

-330 AELAVATSEH
+330 TELAVATSEQ
-340 ASDGSTVIQKSVSQ
+340 ANDGSSVIQKSVSQ
-354 MTTIHEAVN
+354 MTTIHDAVN

-403 AARAGEHGKG
+403 AARAGEQGKG

-425 EQSQLA
+425 EQSKTA
-431 ATDINHLLHQIQ
+431 ATDINQLLHQIQ
-443 ADTKIAND
+443 QDTETASS
-451 MMTQGQAEASEG
+451 MMSQGRSEAFEG
-463 ITVIR
+463 IHVIR
-468 TAGSS
+468 EAGNS
-473 FSEIVNHINK
+473 FTTIVEQVNK
-483 VSTQMQEMS
+483 VSTQMQDIS
-492 ATAEEMAASSEEMNA
+492 ATAEEMAASAEEMNA
-507 ALNNIASISNE
+507 SLNNIASISTEVSSETAATAQSAEQKVITMNE
-518 VAAET
+518 MT
-523 SQTAHSAG
+523 QTAKQMKQTVEEL
-531 DQVNKMSIVANKSSE
+531 DQ
-546 MKTIVQELEVLVSHF
+546 LVSHF
-561 KTNI
+561 KTE

>member
-1 MNFVSIRKKL
+1 MNFMSIRKKL
-11 MFMMGTICALFGVAL
+11 LFMMGTICALFGIAL
-26 AFILFFAIDQSRK
+26 AFILIFAVDQSHK
-39 AETLQKEISPL
+39 AEALQKDISPL
-50 ATELKERGDA
+50 ATELKEHGDA

-79 LDKFNEMSK
+79 LDKFHEISK
-88 RLEDSKDKLLS
+88 LLEDNKAQLLS
-99 NPNLSSSVKSTMEL
+99 NPNVSQSVKDTIEL

-119 FIEEKVFTLAK
+119 FVEEKVFSLAK

-141 SSENGTVYKVIGDF
+141 SKENGTVYKVIGDF

-166 EQSIEKIDQSALL
+166 DQSIEKIDQSSLL
-179 IEYVIFLSLVVCII
+179 IEYVVFLSLVICIV

-214 TKLKELASQEGDL
+214 TKLKELSSQEGDL

-268 TASENMLEKTNTS
+268 NASEDMLEKTNTS
-281 REATLRVQS
+281 LDATIKVQS

-310 TAMDDMAVS
+310 TAMDDMALS

-330 AELAVATSEH
+330 AELAVTTSEH
-340 ASDGSTVIQKSVSQ
+340 ANDGNTVIQKSITQ

-403 AARAGEHGKG
+403 AARAGEQGKG

-425 EQSQLA
+425 EQSKTA
-431 ATDINHLLHQIQ
+431 ATDINQLLHQIQ
-443 ADTKIAND
+443 NDTETASS
-451 MMTQGQAEASEG
+451 MMSQGRSEAFEG
-463 ITVIR
+463 INVIR
-468 TAGSS
+468 EAGSS
-473 FSEIVNHINK
+473 FTTIVGQVNT
-483 VSTQMQEMS
+483 VSTQIQDIS
-492 ATAEEMAASSEEMNA
+492 ATAEEMAASAEEMNA
-507 ALNNIASISNE
+507 SLNNITSISNE
-518 VAAET
+518 VSSETAA
-523 SQTAHSAG
+523 TAQSAG
-531 DQVNKMSIVANKSSE
+531 KKVLVMNEMTLTAKQMKQTVEELDQ
-546 MKTIVQELEVLVSHF
+546 LVSHF
-561 KTNI
+561 KTE

>member
-403 AARAGEHGKG
+403 AARAGEQGKG

-425 EQSQLA
+425 EQSKTA
-431 ATDINHLLHQIQ
+431 ATDINQLLHQIQ
-443 ADTKIAND
+443 NDTETASS
-451 MMTQGQAEASEG
+451 MMSQGRSEAFEG
-463 ITVIR
+463 INVIR
-468 TAGSS
+468 EAGTS
-473 FSEIVNHINK
+473 FTTIVEQVNK
-483 VSTQMQEMS
+483 VSTQMQDIS
-492 ATAEEMAASSEEMNA
+492 ATAEEMAASAEEMNA
-507 ALNNIASISNE
+507 SLNNIASISTE
-518 VAAET
+518 V
-523 SQTAHSAG
+523 
-531 DQVNKMSIVANKSSE
+531 SSE
-546 MKTIVQELEVLVSHF
+546 TAATAQSAEQKVIVMNEMAVTAGKMKQTVEELDQLVSHF
-561 KTNI
+561 KTE

>member
-1 MNFVSIRKKL
+1 MNFISIRKKL
-11 MFMMGTICALFGVAL
+11 MFMMGTICALFGIAL
-26 AFILFFAIDQSRK
+26 AFILFFTMDQSRQTE
-39 AETLQKEISPL
+39 ALQKEISPL
-50 ATELKERGDA
+50 ATQLKERGDA

-79 LDKFNEMSK
+79 LDKFNSMSK
-88 RLEDSKDKLLS
+88 LLEDKKDELLS
-99 NPNLSSSVKSTMEL
+99 NPNLSESVKNTMES
-113 GSTWRK
+113 GSNWRK

-141 SSENGTVYKVIGDF
+141 YAENNTVYKVIGDF

-166 EQSIEKIDQSALL
+166 DQSIKKIDQSSLQ
-179 IEYVIFLSLVVCII
+179 IEYVVFLSLVICII

-214 TKLKELASQEGDL
+214 SKLKELSSQEGDL

-237 EIGAIATSFNKMLE
+237 EIGTIATSFNKMLE

-268 TASENMLEKTNTS
+268 NASENMLEKTNIS
-281 REATLRVQS
+281 REATIKVQS
-290 SMSNLNAS
+290 TMSNLNES
-298 IQSQTSSMEESS
+298 IQSQAASMEESS

-330 AELAVATSEH
+330 TELAVATSEQ
-340 ASDGSTVIQKSVSQ
+340 ANDGSSVIQKSVSQ
-354 MTTIHEAVN
+354 MTTIHDAVN

-403 AARAGEHGKG
+403 AARAGEQGKG

-425 EQSQLA
+425 EQSKTA
-431 ATDINHLLHQIQ
+431 ATDINQLLHQIQ
-443 ADTKIAND
+443 QDTETASS
-451 MMTQGQAEASEG
+451 MMSQGRSEAFEG
-463 ITVIR
+463 IHVIR
-468 TAGSS
+468 EAGK
-473 FSEIVNHINK
+473 I
-483 VSTQMQEMS
+483 
-492 ATAEEMAASSEEMNA
+492 
-507 ALNNIASISNE
+507 L
-518 VAAET
+518 
-523 SQTAHSAG
+523 SQQLWS
-531 DQVNKMSIVANKSSE
+531 K
-546 MKTIVQELEVLVSHF
+546 
-561 KTNI
+561 

>member
-1 MNFVSIRKKL
+1 
-11 MFMMGTICALFGVAL
+11 MGTICALFGVAL

-161 QAKLR
+161 QARLR

-403 AARAGEHGKG
+403 AARAGEQGKG

-425 EQSQLA
+425 EQSKTA
-431 ATDINHLLHQIQ
+431 ATDINQLLHQIQ
-443 ADTKIAND
+443 NDTETASS
-451 MMTQGQAEASEG
+451 MMSQGRSEAFEG
-463 ITVIR
+463 INVIR
-468 TAGSS
+468 EAGTS
-473 FSEIVNHINK
+473 FTTIVEQVNK
-483 VSTQMQEMS
+483 VSTQMQDIS
-492 ATAEEMAASSEEMNA
+492 ATAEEMAASAEEMNA
-507 ALNNIASISNE
+507 SLNNIASISTE
-518 VAAET
+518 V
-523 SQTAHSAG
+523 
-531 DQVNKMSIVANKSSE
+531 SSE
-546 MKTIVQELEVLVSHF
+546 TAATAQSAEQKVIVMNEMAVTAGKMKQTVEELDQLVSHF
-561 KTNI
+561 KTE

>member
-1 MNFVSIRKKL
+1 MSFISIRKKL
-11 MFMMGTICALFGVAL
+11 MFMMGTICALFGIAL
-26 AFILFFAIDQSRK
+26 AFILFFAIDQSRQ
-39 AETLQKEISPL
+39 AEALQKEISPL
-50 ATELKERGDA
+50 ATQLKERGDA

-79 LDKFNEMSK
+79 FDKFNSMSK
-88 RLEDSKDKLLS
+88 ELENTKDKLLS
-99 NPNLSSSVKSTMEL
+99 NPNVSESMKNTMES

-119 FIEEKVFTLAK
+119 FIEEKVFPLAK

-141 SSENGTVYKVIGDF
+141 YAENGTVYKVIGDF

-166 EQSIEKIDQSALL
+166 DQSIKKIDQSSLQ
-179 IEYVIFLSLVVCII
+179 IEYVIFLSLVICII
-193 VAIILAWWF
+193 AAIILAWWF

-214 TKLKELASQEGDL
+214 SKLKELSSQEGDL

-237 EIGAIATSFNKMLE
+237 EIGTIATSFNKMLE

-259 VQKTSVEVQ
+259 VQKTSVEVHS
-268 TASENMLEKTNTS
+268 ASENMLEKTNIS
-281 REATLRVQS
+281 REATIKVQS
-290 SMSNLNAS
+290 SMSNLNES
-298 IQSQTSSMEESS
+298 IQSQASSMEESS

-330 AELAVATSEH
+330 TELAVATSEQ
-340 ASDGSTVIQKSVSQ
+340 ANDGSSVIQKSVSQ
-354 MTTIHEAVN
+354 MTTIHDAVN

-403 AARAGEHGKG
+403 AARAGEQGKG

-425 EQSQLA
+425 EQSKTA
-431 ATDINHLLHQIQ
+431 ATDINQLLHQIQ
-443 ADTKIAND
+443 QDTETASS
-451 MMTQGQAEASEG
+451 MMSQGRSEAFEG
-463 ITVIR
+463 IHVIR
-468 TAGSS
+468 EAGNS
-473 FSEIVNHINK
+473 FTTIVDQVNK
-483 VSTQMQEMS
+483 VSTQMQDIS
-492 ATAEEMAASSEEMNA
+492 ATAEEMAASAEEMNA
-507 ALNNIASISNE
+507 SLNNIASISTEVSSETAATAQSAEQKVITMNE
-518 VAAET
+518 MT
-523 SQTAHSAG
+523 QTAKQMKQTVEEL
-531 DQVNKMSIVANKSSE
+531 DQ
-546 MKTIVQELEVLVSHF
+546 LVSHF
-561 KTNI
+561 KTE

>member
-1 MNFVSIRKKL
+1 MNFMSIRKKIL
-11 MFMMGTICALFGVAL
+11 FMMGTICALFGIAL
-26 AFILFFAIDQSRK
+26 AFILFFAVDQSHK
-39 AETLQKEISPL
+39 AETLQKDISPL

-79 LDKFNEMSK
+79 LDKFHEMSK
-88 RLEDSKDKLLS
+88 LLEDNKVQLLS
-99 NPNLSSSVKSTMEL
+99 NPNVSQSVKDTMEL

-119 FIEEKVFTLAK
+119 FVEEKVFSLAK
-130 EQKWEEALQVA
+130 EQKWEEALQLA

-166 EQSIEKIDQSALL
+166 EQSIEKIDQSSLL
-179 IEYVIFLSLVVCII
+179 IEYIIFLSLVICII
-193 VAIILAWWF
+193 VALILAWWF

-209 IQQID
+209 IEQID

-237 EIGAIATSFNKMLE
+237 EIGAIATSFNNMLE

-268 TASENMLEKTNTS
+268 NASENMLEKTNTS
-281 REATLRVQS
+281 RDATIKVQS

-340 ASDGSTVIQKSVSQ
+340 ANDGSIVIQKSISQ

-375 TKYIDTAVQSISN
+375 TKYIDAAVQSISN

-403 AARAGEHGKG
+403 AARAGEQGKG

-425 EQSQLA
+425 EQSKTA
-431 ATDINHLLHQIQ
+431 ATDINQLLHQIQ
-443 ADTKIAND
+443 NDTETASS
-451 MMTQGQAEASEG
+451 MMSQGRSEASEG
-463 ITVIR
+463 INVIR
-468 TAGSS
+468 EAGSS
-473 FSEIVNHINK
+473 FTTIVDQVNT
-483 VSTQMQEMS
+483 VSTQIQDIS
-492 ATAEEMAASSEEMNA
+492 ATAEEMAASAEEMNA
-507 ALNNIASISNE
+507 SLNNIASISNE
-518 VAAET
+518 V
-523 SQTAHSAG
+523 
-531 DQVNKMSIVANKSSE
+531 SSE
-546 MKTIVQELEVLVSHF
+546 TVATAQFAEQKVIVMNEMTLTAKQMKQTVEELDQLVSHF
-561 KTNI
+561 KTE

>member
-1 MNFVSIRKKL
+1 
-11 MFMMGTICALFGVAL
+11 MMGMICALFGIAL
-26 AFILFFAIDQSRK
+26 AFILFFTMDQSHK

-88 RLEDSKDKLLS
+88 RLEDTKGQLLS
-99 NPNLSSSVKSTMEL
+99 NPNTSQSVKSTMEL

-141 SSENGTVYKVIGDF
+141 STENGTVYKVIGDF
-155 TNYSNE
+155 TNYTNE

-166 EQSIEKIDQSALL
+166 EQSIEKIDQSSLR
-179 IEYVIFLSLVVCII
+179 IEYVVFLSLVICI
-193 VAIILAWWF
+193 VTAIILAWWF

-281 REATLRVQS
+281 REATIRVQS
-290 SMSNLNAS
+290 SMSNLNSS

-310 TAMDDMAVS
+310 TAMDDMAIS

-330 AELAVATSEH
+330 AELAVATYEH
-340 ASDGSTVIQKSVSQ
+340 ANDGSTVIQKSVSQ

-403 AARAGEHGKG
+403 AARAGEQGKG

-425 EQSQLA
+425 EQSKTA
-431 ATDINHLLHQIQ
+431 AKDINQLLHQIQ
-443 ADTKIAND
+443 NDTETASS
-451 MMTQGQAEASEG
+451 MMSQGRSEAFEG
-463 ITVIR
+463 ITVVR
-468 TAGSS
+468 EAGTS
-473 FSEIVNHINK
+473 FTTIVEQVNK
-483 VSTQMQEMS
+483 VSTQMQDIS
-492 ATAEEMAASSEEMNA
+492 ATAEEMAASAEEMNA
-507 ALNNIASISNE
+507 SLNNIASISNE
-518 VAAET
+518 V
-523 SQTAHSAG
+523 
-531 DQVNKMSIVANKSSE
+531 SSE
-546 MKTIVQELEVLVSHF
+546 TAATAQSAEQKVIVMNEMTLTAKQMKQTVEELDQLVSHF
-561 KTNI
+561 KTE

>member
-1 MNFVSIRKKL
+1 
-11 MFMMGTICALFGVAL
+11 MMGTICALFGVAL

-119 FIEEKVFTLAK
+119 FVEEKVFTLAK

-237 EIGAIATSFNKMLE
+237 EIGAIAASFNKMLE

-290 SMSNLNAS
+290 SMANLNAS

-403 AARAGEHGKG
+403 AARAGEQGKG

-425 EQSQLA
+425 EQSKTA
-431 ATDINHLLHQIQ
+431 ATDINQLLHQIQ
-443 ADTKIAND
+443 NDTETASS
-451 MMTQGQAEASEG
+451 MMSQGRSEAFEG
-463 ITVIR
+463 INVIR
-468 TAGSS
+468 EAGTS
-473 FSEIVNHINK
+473 FTTIVEQVNK
-483 VSTQMQEMS
+483 VSTQMQDIS
-492 ATAEEMAASSEEMNA
+492 ATAEEMAASAEEMNA
-507 ALNNIASISNE
+507 SLNNIASISTE
-518 VAAET
+518 V
-523 SQTAHSAG
+523 
-531 DQVNKMSIVANKSSE
+531 SSE
-546 MKTIVQELEVLVSHF
+546 TAATAQSAEQKVIVMNEMAVTAGKMKQTVEELDQLVSHF
-561 KTNI
+561 KTE